1 MPYKSSGKTKF
12 SMASCLIILFSEFFT
27 IRTGHLELRNIA
39 VLEQMNTVVLEHCC
53 ILALQLA
60 LEHFGIVALELNC
73 IVVLEQSYTP
83 PLGHSGTVVWEHW
96 STVALERCYTLDG
109 ECCCR
114 PPLQL
119 FLGLGYIV
127 EMEHFGT
134 LALEQSYRIALV
146 LGYIPLL
153 VPALGCF
160 CNLVLQQLRSCQQ
173 MKNQ

>member
-1 MPYKSSGKTKF
+1 
-12 SMASCLIILFSEFFT
+12 
-27 IRTGHLELRNIA
+27 
-39 VLEQMNTVVLEHCC
+39 MNTVVLEHCC

-60 LEHFGIVALELNC
+60 LEHFGIVDGGHWNIAVLGHWNTVDLEHCCKLAEEHLCIPDEEPGWRLFHIVALELNC

-83 PLGHSGTVVWEHW
+83 PLGHSDTVVWEHW

-134 LALEQSYRIALV
+134 LALEQS
-146 LGYIPLL
+146 
-153 VPALGCF
+153 
-160 CNLVLQQLRSCQQ
+160 
-173 MKNQ
+173 